1 VPADL
6 RLTEAAVAFVR
17 LLRRRGL
24 NVALHSA
31 MTFVDSLGQIG
42 VSEPSSVYWA
52 ARATLVHRPEDI
64 ELFDAAFAEFWHLVA
79 TGLETSCADLESVT
93 LGLDDGSEEDLP
105 PDDQPLEE
113 PTVVVRFSRLET
125 LRDKDFAACSPG
137 EMAELHQALSRLRLG
152 GTRRRSRRLRPTRR
166 PTGRPDLR
174 RTVQAALGTGGEPIS
189 RRYRAPVDRPR
200 RLVLLIDVSGSMEP
214 YARALVR
221 FAHAA
226 VIGRRSV
233 EAFTLGTRL
242 SRITR
247 ELTWHDPDG
256 ALASAAAAVADW
268 SGGTRLGDDLQA
280 FNDRWGAT
288 GLARGADVVILSDGW
303 DRGDPEL
310 LGTEMGR
317 LHRVAH
323 RIVWVNPLKGA
334 AGYEP
339 LARGMAAALP
349 HVDEFIEGHALASL
363 EHLVD
368 VLDGVRRL
376 DTQRTH

>member
-1 VPADL
+1 MPV
-6 RLTEAAVAFVR
+6 EAAVAFVR

-24 NVALHSA
+24 DVALHSA
-31 MTFVDSLGQIG
+31 ITFVESLGEVG
-42 VSEPSSVYWA
+42 MAAPSPVYWA
-52 ARATLVHRPEDI
+52 GRATLVHRPED
-64 ELFDAAFAEFWHLVA
+64 LAVFDATFAEFWTRRGGDL
-79 TGLETSCADLESVT
+79 TADAAAAEPAAI
-93 LGLDDGSEEDLP
+93 GLDDGADEDDGTEGAGQEDP
-105 PDDQPLEE
+105 AI
-113 PTVVVRFSRLET
+113 VVRFSRLET
-125 LRDKDFAACSPG
+125 LRDKDFAACSAD
-137 EMAELHQALSRLRLG
+137 EMAELHVALARLRLG
-152 GTRRRSRRLRPTRR
+152 GSTRRSRRLRPTHR

-174 RTVQAALGTGGEPIS
+174 RTVQAALGTGGEPIH

-200 RLVLLIDVSGSMEP
+200 RLVLLVDVSGSMEP

-247 ELTWHDPDG
+247 ELSWRDPDG
-256 ALASAAAAVADW
+256 ALAAAAASVADW
-268 SGGTRLGDDLQA
+268 SGGTRLGEDLRA
-280 FNDRWGAT
+280 FNDRWGAA
-288 GLARGADVVILSDGW
+288 GVARGADVVILSDGW

-310 LGTEMGR
+310 LGREMAR

-334 AGYEP
+334 PGYEP
-339 LARGMAAALP
+339 LARGMAGALP

-368 VLDGVRRL
+368 VLDGVGRTERR
-376 DTQRTH
+376 RTPG